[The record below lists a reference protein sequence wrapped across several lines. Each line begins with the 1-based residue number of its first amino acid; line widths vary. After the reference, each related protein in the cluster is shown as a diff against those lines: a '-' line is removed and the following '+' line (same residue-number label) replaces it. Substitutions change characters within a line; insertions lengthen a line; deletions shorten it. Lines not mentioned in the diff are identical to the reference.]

1 MRSLLDASPRACT
14 CAHPRAIASYTCAI
28 APYALVLALF
38 LLASLTA
45 APLTATAQGTGGSA
59 PAAMKD
65 DILQQVEAR
74 YASIDGLQATFTRTV
89 DSGMGA
95 AQEISGTLYLAG
107 PRYRVETRSQTFV
120 TDGATTWIYTPSQ
133 KQVIV
138 NAATD
143 DGASLTPETFFT
155 DYAARYTV
163 EARRDITD
171 GGTSY
176 VELDLSPSAPTASFD
191 DVVLW
196 VRPDTYVIDRLSVQ
210 DANGNRITIR
220 LNEVQINPDL
230 SNSLFTFDTP
240 GGVEVVDL
248 RSE

>member
-1 MRSLLDASPRACT
+1 M
-14 CAHPRAIASYTCAI
+14 
-28 APYALVLALF
+28 APYAFLLALF
-38 LLASLTA
+38 IL
-45 APLTATAQGTGGSA
+45 APLTAAAQNTGSDA
-59 PAAMKD
+59 PAAMDD
-65 DILQQVEAR
+65 DILRQVEVR
-74 YASIDGLQATFTRTV
+74 YASIDGLQAAFTRTV
-89 DSGMGA
+89 DTGMGA

-107 PRYRVETRSQTFV
+107 PRYRVETGSQTFV

-163 EARRDITD
+163 EARQDITD

-176 VELDLSPSAPTASFD
+176 VELDLSPSAPSASFD

-196 VRPDTYVIDRLSVQ
+196 VRPDTFVIDRLSVQ

-220 LNEVQINPDL
+220 LNDVEINPGL
-230 SNSLFTFDTP
+230 SDQLFTFDAP
-240 GGVEVVDL
+240 ADVEVVDL

>member
-1 MRSLLDASPRACT
+1 M
-14 CAHPRAIASYTCAI
+14 
-28 APYALVLALF
+28 APNALVLTLLLF
-38 LLASLTA
+38 ASGIFASGIFASGTTA
-45 APLTATAQGTGGSA
+45 AQDTGGGT
-59 PAAMKD
+59 PAAMND

-120 TDGATTWIYTPSQ
+120 TDGETTWIYTPSQ

-176 VELDLSPSAPTASFD
+176 VELDLSPSAPSASFD
-191 DVVLW
+191 NVVLW

-220 LNEVQINPDL
+220 LNDVQINPGL
-230 SNSLFTFDTP
+230 SDRLFTFDAP
-240 GGVEVVDL
+240 GDVEVVDL